1 MAKRLPLLQ
10 LVNMGTM
17 TRNKDKN
24 MEVATEMTVG
34 DDPTRSTTVVV
45 AVGWMHICC
54 NLIFPGTSVTLSVDP
69 VLDVAGRYKDTK
81 IQRKRGP

>member
-10 LVNMGTM
+10 RVSIGTM

-45 AVGWMHICC
+45 AVGWMHIKYVV
-54 NLIFPGTSVTLSVDP
+54 I
-69 VLDVAGRYKDTK
+69 
-81 IQRKRGP
+81 